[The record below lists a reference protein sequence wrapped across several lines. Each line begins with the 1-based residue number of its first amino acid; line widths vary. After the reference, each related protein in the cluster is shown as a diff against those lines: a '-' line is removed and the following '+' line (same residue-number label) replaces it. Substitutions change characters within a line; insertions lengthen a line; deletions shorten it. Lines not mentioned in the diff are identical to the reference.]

1 MEDMTWRE
9 PPDIHEVQST
19 IKQRAALIA
28 EIKALKVD
36 LDYWEAYC
44 TREKPRTPYV
54 RVLGVDAESS
64 EQIQT
69 LRRTIMEKEQELA
82 LVDGSM
88 EFLNFRKDLFKSY
101 AFLDRR

>member
-1 MEDMTWRE
+1 MTWRE

-19 IKQRAALIA
+19 IKQRAAIVSEL
-28 EIKALKVD
+28 KALKVD

-44 TREKPRTPYV
+44 TKEKPRTPYV
-54 RVLGVDAESS
+54 RILGVDEESS
-64 EQIQT
+64 LNIHS

-82 LVDGSM
+82 VLDGTM

-101 AFLDRR
+101 VFLDRK